1 MQAALARPLQLR
13 DELRLAP
20 SPTAPAAARIFVR
33 EVCQSWQLV
42 RAGQTLVERAVLVVN
57 ELVTNAVVH
66 ARTDLWLELELR
78 ADRLFISVRD
88 SSPRLLRKVNSDLE
102 AEGGRGLRLVEQPAR
117 AWGVRPHPD
126 GGKVVWRALPL

>member
-42 RAGQTLVERAVLVVN
+42 RAGETLVERAVLVVN

-88 SSPRLLRKVNSDLE
+88 GSPRLLRKVNSDLE

-117 AWGVRPHPD
+117 A
-126 GGKVVWRALPL
+126 